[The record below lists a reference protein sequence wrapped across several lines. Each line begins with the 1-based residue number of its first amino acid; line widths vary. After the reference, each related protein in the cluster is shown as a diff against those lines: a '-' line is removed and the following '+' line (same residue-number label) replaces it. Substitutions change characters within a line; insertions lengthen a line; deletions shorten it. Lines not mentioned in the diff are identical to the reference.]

1 MREWL
6 KSLWLSEHGCRL
18 QRSLC
23 SLCIFTI
30 QNLSSFS
37 RSFLYPVLKSLVL
50 HLSTL
55 LVYHTCSI
63 KWSELTADSTVL
75 STQIRDAHQL
85 VACTDSGL
93 IVAPPPPHPQVV
105 VKSKP
110 IHARARTVLQ
120 SYMWSCSHGVSV
132 VSLRCT
138 GWAWMFCCSPGYP
151 WPWDPPTWVLLGM
164 RERPGP
170 ANSSFTLGKRK
181 AIHLWTLVFFHN
193 LLTSISRVP
202 GKQNTPALFAVL
214 SA

>member
-1 MREWL
+1 MVWTHCWL
-6 KSLWLSEHGCRL
+6 Y
-18 QRSLC
+18 C
-23 SLCIFTI
+23 SLHTDTGCT
-30 QNLSSFS
+30 
-37 RSFLYPVLKSLVL
+37 PACGL
-50 HLSTL
+50 HWLRT
-55 LVYHTCSI
+55 HCCS
-63 KWSELTADSTVL
+63 
-75 STQIRDAHQL
+75 
-85 VACTDSGL
+85 
-93 IVAPPPPHPQVV
+93 PPHPQVV

>member
-1 MREWL
+1 M
-6 KSLWLSEHGCRL
+6 
-18 QRSLC
+18 
-23 SLCIFTI
+23 
-30 QNLSSFS
+30 
-37 RSFLYPVLKSLVL
+37 
-50 HLSTL
+50 
-55 LVYHTCSI
+55 I
-63 KWSELTADSTVL
+63 KWRVCMRNEESIDWHRERKRVDTEREGSVHTAGGGV
-75 STQIRDAHQL
+75 
-85 VACTDSGL
+85 G
-93 IVAPPPPHPQVV
+93 